1 VYRAVIVLALVAFTP
16 RAFAHQTSVKYVD
29 LAIHDNVVAVE
40 LRCAA
45 TDVTEPMGLP
55 TDATPTVGDALKH
68 ASVAPYVQ
76 RWLVLAGCT
85 TSAPAASAVD
95 AKFLAITWTATCPRV
110 EELTLDLSALFA
122 LDAKQEVIVQ
132 LAAPGRSTIQ
142 TIIRADHANTTL
154 RAGESPSL
162 VAWIRTGMHH
172 IYSGVDHILFVL
184 ALLLV
189 VMIYPAGRSESA
201 PLHSGRGTTWHTRSF
216 WLTLRSTALVIT
228 AFTIAHSISLIAAA
242 LGYVELPSGFVEA
255 MIALS
260 IAYTAAE
267 DVVKPDVTWRYWL
280 TFGFG
285 LIHGLGFAG
294 TLAELLPPR
303 DVVLPL
309 LCFNVGV
316 EIGQLS
322 IVLVALPV
330 LFAVARV
337 AGGDRYRNKVLPVLA
352 GIIFLLGLTMFVERI
367 LSVRILPM

>member
-1 VYRAVIVLALVAFTP
+1 MIERRHLLIVALLVLLP
-16 RAFAHQTSVKYVD
+16 RFAIAHQTSVKYVD
-29 LAIHDNVVAVE
+29 LAIRDNTVAVE

-45 TDVTEPMGLP
+45 TDVTEPMGLAI
-55 TDATPTVGDALKH
+55 DATPSVADALKH
-68 ASVAPYVQ
+68 ATVAPYVQ
-76 RWLVLAGCT
+76 KWLVLAGC
-85 TSAPAASAVD
+85 AASAPRAAASD
-95 AKFLAITWTATCPRV
+95 DKFLSITWTATCPGV
-110 EELTLDLSALFA
+110 DELALDLRALFA
-122 LDAKQEVIVQ
+122 LDARQEVIVQ

-142 TIIRADHANTTL
+142 TIIRADHAKTTL

-172 IYSGVDHILFVL
+172 IYSGFDHICFVL

-189 VMIYPAGRSESA
+189 VMLY
-201 PLHSGRGTTWHTRSF
+201 RGADTWHTRSF

-242 LGYVELPSGFVEA
+242 LGYVELPSRFVES

-303 DVVLPL
+303 EVVVPL

-316 EIGQLS
+316 ELGQLS
-322 IVLVALPV
+322 IVAVALPV
-330 LFAVARV
+330 FYAVARV
-337 AGGDRYRNKVLPVLA
+337 AGGQRYRKTVLPLLA

-367 LSVRILPM
+367 LSLRILPM